1 MKFGCCHTSHNTFQ
15 TPFLSQIVIFIDI
28 LPIKGRCL
36 NLETCLCVTCHIAV
50 WVSTVWSLGQV
61 IKTQGTLSLGT
72 SYNVP
77 RYFVPWDIL
86 FVPWDILFG
95 TCENITNA
103 YLGFK
108 MLSLLINHKISTGVT
123 PKRFSGYPGNY

>member
-86 FVPWDILFG
+86 FG

-123 PKRFSGYPGNY
+123 PKRFS